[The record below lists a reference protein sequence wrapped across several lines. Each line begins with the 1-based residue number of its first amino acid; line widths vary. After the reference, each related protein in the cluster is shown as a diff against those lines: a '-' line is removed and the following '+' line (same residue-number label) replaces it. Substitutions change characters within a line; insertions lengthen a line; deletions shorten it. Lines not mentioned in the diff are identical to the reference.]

1 MKARDPLLLDAQD
14 IRDILRREIS
24 HFGSQLAWAKKFG
37 VQRSNV
43 NATLS
48 GKRPPSGL
56 LLKALGIERM
66 VAYKKSEAKNLVRAA
81 SRKVRQRK
89 DPGDRC

>member
-14 IRDILRREIS
+14 VRDILRREIR
-24 HFGSQLAWAKKFG
+24 HLGSQLAWAKKFG

-48 GKRPPSGL
+48 RKRPPSGL
-56 LLKALGIERM
+56 LLKALGIEKV
-66 VAYKKSEAKNLVRAA
+66 VAYKRSEAKNLVRAA
-81 SRKVRQRK
+81 PRKERQQK
-89 DPGDRC
+89 DVEDRC